1 LPDIPVFVSPS
12 PSSFE
17 VLVSPIESVPPCL
30 PPFLT
35 LFLSAL
41 LARQAKTLLDSSYLS
56 PSPPALHTPTETSTK
71 PGCPKGRTHHENH
84 EMKPRTQ
91 KKRKTT
97 DCFDSTQTKTWN
109 ASVAQRV
116 HDEEERERER
126 EKLGHDGQEGYDS
139 DGLEEGIAHRLPHL
153 LLLALDAEGNVPGSP
168 AGDYDLPLH
177 ALLPP
182 HL

>member
-1 LPDIPVFVSPS
+1 
-12 PSSFE
+12 
-17 VLVSPIESVPPCL
+17 
-30 PPFLT
+30 
-35 LFLSAL
+35 
-41 LARQAKTLLDSSYLS
+41 
-56 PSPPALHTPTETSTK
+56 
-71 PGCPKGRTHHENH
+71 
-84 EMKPRTQ
+84 MKPRTLK

-116 HDEEERERER
+116 HDEEERERE
-126 EKLGHDGQEGYDS
+126 KLGHDGQEGYDF

-153 LLLALDAEGNVPGSP
+153 LLLALDAEGNVPGTP

-182 HL
+182 HLQSAPVANETGLDCHTFHLLHEAATLTCHAALHHLHEEGHGYAHATPPALHTHYFDHTNP